1 MFSLKILPPIISS
14 FTREI
19 IYDLLTKSEESSK
32 KKDFQIEWMKSQNI
46 ILQEK
51 LASSCDDC
59 LSLKKEV
66 SFLKE
71 NLALLEKK
79 YASIQE
85 VNRKPLLLIK
95 DKDSE
100 KKIIIK
106 SYDLQ
111 LVISEK
117 DTFLCTFDDSIRLQY
132 EKLEEEF
139 LTHLKEFF
147 KNEDDDIRV
156 WEIGDISPR
165 LLREL
170 YFDKKNNTYW
180 KNKDGEITYFSDIFN
195 KNNNKFVLIVNSNG
209 DDGYDAIIRKKNI
222 FYGTQM

>member
-32 KKDFQIEWMKSQNI
+32 KKDFQIEWMKAQNI

-51 LASSCDDC
+51 LVSSCDDC

-71 NLALLEKK
+71 NLASWEKK
-79 YASIQE
+79 NSSFQE
-85 VNRKPLLLIK
+85 LNFYSEVIIN
-95 DKDSE
+95 DKNFE
-100 KKIIIK
+100 KGLTIENNNCI
-106 SYDLQ
+106 S
-111 LVISEK
+111 VISER
-117 DTFLCTFDDSIRLQY
+117 DTFLCTFDNLIQLQY

-139 LTHLKEFF
+139 LDRV
-147 KNEDDDIRV
+147 KNSFINDDMCV
-156 WEIGDISPR
+156 WEIGNISPR
-165 LLREL
+165 LYREL
-170 YFDKKNNTYW
+170 CFDKKNNTYW

-195 KNNNKFVLIVNSNG
+195 KINNEFVLIVNSNG
-209 DDGYDAIIRKKNI
+209 DDGYDAIIRKTKPI
-222 FYGTQM
+222 I